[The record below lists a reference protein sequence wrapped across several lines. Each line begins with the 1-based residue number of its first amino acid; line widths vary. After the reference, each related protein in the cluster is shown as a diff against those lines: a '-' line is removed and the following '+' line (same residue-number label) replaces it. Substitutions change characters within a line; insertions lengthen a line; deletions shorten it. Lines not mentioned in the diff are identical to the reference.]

1 MKTRKNKT
9 TKVMHHLSITKF
21 YLFFKKKKKKTQC
34 LYQEVTKQGH
44 RRKHTV
50 SFSNRKCKHLCLNST
65 ASFLEIPVPEQT
77 LKNIW
82 T

>member
-9 TKVMHHLSITKF
+9 TKVMHHLSIKNF
-21 YLFFKKKKKKTQC
+21 IYSFKKKKTQC